1 MRAFVGLFL
10 ATPKVE
16 SAGLGADCRE
26 MTMRLTLV
34 LGIALLLA
42 ACAVRHAS
50 PDGITIEHDAYQPE
64 LAAVEAREHCA
75 QYGKKAELVG
85 TSPAAPSASLMYL
98 ESSISMYNC
107 VPE

>member
-1 MRAFVGLFL
+1 MRFVVLLGLALWL
-10 ATPKVE
+10 A
-16 SAGLGADCRE
+16 G
-26 MTMRLTLV
+26 
-34 LGIALLLA
+34 
-42 ACAVRHAS
+42 CAVRHES

-85 TSPAAPSASLMYL
+85 TSPAAPSASLLYL